1 MSLRTRLKRA
11 FNAFANRDP
20 TYEYTYSVC
29 SSNRLDSRGVLTM
42 GSKRNVLAGPI
53 ARIAM
58 DCAQIK
64 IEHCLLDEDGRYL
77 KPINDS
83 LNKCFN
89 LEANIDES
97 GVAFIQNICESLLD
111 EGIIAV
117 CPIDTETDM
126 ENDGNLGIL
135 TMRVGKIR
143 MWYTDRVTVNLYN
156 DHKGIFE
163 DITLPK
169 KSVAI
174 MQNPMWSI
182 MNDYNSDVQR
192 FLRKISLMDSI
203 DEAAASGKLDIIIQF
218 PYSLRSEERRKEAE
232 QRKQEITDQL
242 KNSEYGI
249 AYIEANERIT
259 QLNRPAENTLV
270 QQIEFLYNKI
280 MAQLGLCDEIFNGKA
295 DEQTMTNYYTRIV
308 APIMTCVTSESDR
321 KFISDNARTRGHAI
335 KWFRDP
341 FKLVPVTQ
349 LPDIADKFTRN
360 EILTSNEV
368 RGIIGYKPSQDPGAD
383 ELRNKNLNQSKEAEA
398 AGPEVGVD
406 PMAEESVQ
414 DQRPMS
420 AEDIAMMM
428 QM

>member
-1 MSLRTRLKRA
+1 MSLKTRIKRA

-20 TYEYTYSVC
+20 TYERGGYAIC
-29 SSNRLDSRGVLTM
+29 SGNRPDRLSLRM

-64 IEHCLLDEDGRYL
+64 IEHCLLDEDGRYQEEI
-77 KPINDS
+77 KDS
-83 LNKCFN
+83 LDDCFN
-89 LEANIDES
+89 IEANIDES
-97 GVAFIQNICESLLD
+97 GVAFIQNSIESLLD
-111 EGIIAV
+111 EGCIAI
-117 CPIDTETDM
+117 CPIDTETDLM
-126 ENDGNLGIL
+126 SDESLGIL
-135 TMRVGKIR
+135 TMRSGKIIN
-143 MWYTDRVTVNLYN
+143 WYTDRVTVHLYN
-156 DHKGIFE
+156 DEKGMFE

-174 MQNPMWSI
+174 VPNPMYTI

-203 DEAAASGKLDIIIQF
+203 DEAASSGKLDIIIQF
-218 PYSLRSEERRKEAE
+218 PYSLRSEERRKEAQ
-232 QRKQEITDQL
+232 QRKEEITDQL

-270 QQIEFLYNKI
+270 QQVEYLYNKI
-280 MAQLGLCDEIFNGKA
+280 LSTLGLCDEIFNGKA
-295 DEQTMTNYYTRIV
+295 DEQTMTNYYSRII
-308 APIMTCVTSESDR
+308 APIVTALTKECDR
-321 KFISDNARTRGHAI
+321 KFITRNARTRGHAI

-341 FKLVPVTQ
+341 FELVPVTQ

-368 RGIIGYKPSQDPGAD
+368 RGIIGYKPSKDPGAD
-383 ELRNKNLNQSKEAEA
+383 ELRNKNINQSNDETSEEPTPTDDEQNQN
-398 AGPEVGVD
+398 GSDVD
-406 PMAEESVQ
+406 T
-414 DQRPMS
+414 
-420 AEDIAMMM
+420 AMLTRM
-428 QM
+428 

>member
-1 MSLRTRLKRA
+1 MSLKTRLKRA

-20 TYEYTYSVC
+20 TREKYTYSV
-29 SSNRLDSRGVLTM
+29 SSSRRLDRNVITM
-42 GSKRNVLAGPI
+42 GSKHNVLAGPI

-64 IEHCLLDEDGRYL
+64 IEHCILDENDRY
-77 KPINDS
+77 KEPVKDS
-83 LNKCFN
+83 LNNIFN

-97 GVAFIQNICESLLD
+97 GVVFVQNTIESMLG
-111 EGIIAV
+111 EGVVAM
-117 CPIDTETDM
+117 CPVDTE
-126 ENDGNLGIL
+126 GNLFTDDTFDIY
-135 TMRVGKIR
+135 TMRTGQIVQ
-143 MWYTDRVTVNLYN
+143 WYTDRVTVRLYN
-156 DHKGIFE
+156 DQTGVFS

-169 KSVAI
+169 KAVAI
-174 MQNPMWSI
+174 VVNPMYSI

-192 FLRKISLMDSI
+192 YLRKIALMDSI
-203 DEAAASGKLDIIIQF
+203 DEAASSGKLDIIIQF

-232 QRKQEITDQL
+232 QRKAEITDQL

-259 QLNRPAENTLV
+259 QLNRPAENTLL
-270 QQIEFLYNKI
+270 QQIEYLYNKI
-280 MAQLGLCDEIFNGKA
+280 MGQLGWCDEIFNGKA

-308 APIMTCVTSESDR
+308 APIMTAVTTEVDR
-321 KFISDNARTRGHAI
+321 KYITTNARTRGHAI

-368 RGIIGYKPSQDPGAD
+368 RGIIGYKPASDPGAD
-383 ELRNKNLNQSKEAEA
+383 ELRNKNLNRVKYNQSV
-398 AGPEVGVD
+398 PEEGT
-406 PMAEESVQ
+406 EETKDKSV
-414 DQRPMS
+414 
-420 AEDIAMMM
+420 EDNTGLIT

>member
-20 TYEYTYSVC
+20 TYEHSYAVC
-29 SSNRLDSRGVLTM
+29 SSQRLDRPGVLTM

-64 IEHCLLDEDGRYL
+64 IEHCLLDEDGRY
-77 KPINDS
+77 KEPVNDS

-89 LEANIDES
+89 LQANIDEA
-97 GVAFIQNICESLLD
+97 GVAFVQNIAESLLD
-111 EGIIAV
+111 EGCIAI
-117 CPIDTETDM
+117 CPVDTDDAVDQDTF
-126 ENDGNLGIL
+126 GIE
-135 TMRVGKIR
+135 TMRVGRIR
-143 MWYTDRVTVNLYN
+143 TWYPNSVVVNLYN
-156 DHKGIFE
+156 DRKGIFE
-163 DITLPK
+163 DVRFPK

-174 MQNPMWSI
+174 LTNPMYSI

-192 FLRKISLMDSI
+192 FLRKISLMDSL

-280 MAQLGLCDEIFNGKA
+280 MSQLGLCDEIFNGKA
-295 DEQTMTNYYTRIV
+295 DDQTMTNYYTRIV
-308 APIMTCVTSESDR
+308 APIMTCITTETDR

-335 KWFRDP
+335 EWFRDP

-368 RGIIGYKPSQDPGAD
+368 RGIIGYKPSSDPKAD
-383 ELRNKNLNQSKEAEA
+383 ELRNKNINQSSEEVQENVDVNVEG
-398 AGPEVGVD
+398 GPPADESGGGNSFID
-406 PMAEESVQ
+406 EMAKS
-414 DQRPMS
+414 M
-420 AEDIAMMM
+420 
-428 QM
+428 

>member
-1 MSLRTRLKRA
+1 MSLKTRLKRA

-20 TYEYTYSVC
+20 TNEKYTYSV
-29 SSNRLDSRGVLTM
+29 SSSRPLDRNVITM

-64 IEHCLLDEDGRYL
+64 IEHCILDENGRYVEPV
-77 KPINDS
+77 KDS
-83 LNKCFN
+83 LNDIFN
-89 LEANIDES
+89 LQANIDES
-97 GVAFIQNICESLLD
+97 GVAYVQNTIESMLG
-111 EGIIAV
+111 EGVVAM
-117 CPIDTETDM
+117 CPVDTEGNIFTD
-126 ENDGNLGIL
+126 DTFDIY
-135 TMRVGKIR
+135 TMRTGQIVA
-143 MWYTDRVTVNLYN
+143 WFTDRVIVRLYN
-156 DHKGIFE
+156 DRAGIFS

-169 KSVAI
+169 KAVAI
-174 MQNPMWSI
+174 VTNPMYSI

-192 FLRKISLMDSI
+192 YLRKISLMDSI
-203 DEAAASGKLDIIIQF
+203 DEAASSGKLDIIIQF

-232 QRKQEITDQL
+232 QRKAEITDQL

-259 QLNRPAENTLV
+259 QLNRPAENTLL
-270 QQIEFLYNKI
+270 QQIEYLYNKI
-280 MAQLGLCDEIFNGKA
+280 MGQLGWCDEIFNGKA
-295 DEQTMTNYYTRIV
+295 NEQTMTNYYTRII
-308 APIMTCVTSESDR
+308 APIMTALTTEVDR
-321 KFISDNARTRGHAI
+321 KYITTNARTRGHAI

-368 RGIIGYKPSQDPGAD
+368 RGIIGYKPSSDPGAD
-383 ELRNKNLNQSKEAEA
+383 ELRNKNLNQATDQSNS
-398 AGPEVGVD
+398 
-406 PMAEESVQ
+406 EEPTGEENLNEIS
-414 DQRPMS
+414 DETDTM
-420 AEDIAMMM
+420 IT